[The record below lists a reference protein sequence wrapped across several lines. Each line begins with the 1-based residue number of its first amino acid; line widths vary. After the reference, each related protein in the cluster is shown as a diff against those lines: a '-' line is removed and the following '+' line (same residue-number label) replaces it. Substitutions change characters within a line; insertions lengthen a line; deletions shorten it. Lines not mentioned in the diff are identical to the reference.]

1 MPEFGDELIIE
12 SYKVPWLIWIQ
23 LIVTILLIIILFFG
37 FSIFTSDP
45 SSISPSDTPSTGG
58 AATAAPP
65 PNLNKPSSSRR
76 RTKVGDLQRVRMES
90 RDEEPSPELIEEE
103 EDHSEE
109 ESSLKDPVLVRIFR
123 LSNHPCNYFGLAK
136 QALLK
141 CFGLDSSSDLSREH
155 RHEKRE

>member
-45 SSISPSDTPSTGG
+45 SSISSAAPPSTGG

-76 RTKVGDLQRVRMES
+76 RTKVRDLQRVR
-90 RDEEPSPELIEEE
+90 RDEETSPQLIEEV
-103 EDHSEE
+103 DHSEE
-109 ESSLKDPVLVRIFR
+109 ESSVKDPVLVRISG

-141 CFGLDSSSDLSREH
+141 CFGLDSSSDPSREH